1 MIVEN
6 GSGIENADSYV
17 DIDFADNYFSSR
29 NPKWAEKTEEEK
41 ETALIKATD
50 YINSLY
56 KWHGKKKTQEQ
67 ALAFPRICLVD
78 SDGYK
83 VEGIPLNVKK
93 AVCVVAMEQG
103 NGTLFETEERKGDIA
118 SESVSGAVSV
128 SYFAGT
134 KKENQS
140 GLQEVNS
147 LLRGLYWESSK
158 QKIVTSKVVK

>member
-6 GSGIENADSYV
+6 GSGIINADSYV

-29 NPKWAEKTEEEK
+29 NPAWSQKTEEEK
-41 ETALIKATD
+41 EIALIKATD
-50 YINSLY
+50 YIDTLF

-78 SDGYK
+78 CDGYK
-83 VEGIPLNVKK
+83 VEDIPVTLKK
-93 AVCVVAMEQG
+93 AVCVMALKVG
-103 NGTLFETEERKGDIA
+103 NESLFGTVENKGDVA

-140 GLQEVNS
+140 DYQEVNS

-158 QKIVTSKVVK
+158 QKVITSKVVK